1 MVWVDG
7 RTQLD
12 VSLLVFP
19 YVGKEPCEMWWE
31 ASSPK
36 DFQDELR
43 MRVVKAFLVVEAEER
58 VFVVVEL
65 V

>member
-1 MVWVDG
+1 MGV
-7 RTQLD
+7 
-12 VSLLVFP
+12 LVFP
-19 YVGKEPCEMWWE
+19 YVGKEPCEVWWE
-31 ASSPK
+31 PCSPK

-43 MRVVKAFLVVEAEER
+43 MRVVEAFLVVEAEER